1 MRATDQKPTM
11 KTSACELRRRLGAQG
26 VPIVLGRTL
35 SSDDDPE
42 IDPASLLSPGV
53 HDIAGRGFPDYPA
66 ALSFALAS
74 ACAAEGARPTLICE
88 TESAAF
94 DHGALYGPGLKW
106 LGLDPARIVIVRT
119 KNEGDLLWSAEEAL
133 GCGELGAVVIRLP
146 ARGKKYDFTASRR
159 LHLRALANK
168 TPAYVVRGRHE
179 REASAAETLWRL
191 SPEPS
196 LPSPHASKRILG
208 LARWRA
214 ALERARTSRP
224 KDWVMAWDH
233 ETHHLHLVE
242 PLGDRPLLSRAS

>member
-1 MRATDQKPTM
+1 M
-11 KTSACELRRRLGAQG
+11 
-26 VPIVLGRTL
+26 PIVLGRTV
-35 SSDDDPE
+35 SRDDDPE

-53 HDIAGRGFPDYPA
+53 HDIAGARPADYPA
-66 ALSFALAS
+66 ALAFALAN
-74 ACAAEGARPTLICE
+74 ACVAAKGAKPALICE

-106 LGLDPARIVIVRT
+106 LGFDPAQIAIVSA
-119 KNEGDLLWSAEEAL
+119 KSESDLLWCAEEAL
-133 GCGELGAVVIRLP
+133 GCGELAAVVIRLP
-146 ARGKKYDFTASRR
+146 AREKKYDFTASRR
-159 LHLRALANK
+159 LHLRALASK

-191 SPEPS
+191 SPAPS
-196 LPSPHASKRILG
+196 LPSPHASPRILG

-233 ETHHLHLVE
+233 ETHHLHMVE